1 MSRQSASAPLA
12 AGRWREQHLIIC
24 LRIWF
29 LLLSLS
35 LPFSSVF
42 FFVFQSAHSVA
53 FGGPSVLR
61 G

>member
-35 LPFSSVF
+35 PFLFRF